1 MKNEKM
7 FETAKNL
14 IAENAWGTAQC
25 LDGSEKLSVNDKNSM
40 ILDFIS
46 YTQGVCD
53 MMPQGDLIEIKGVQ
67 DEQINFYANILTG
80 VLYKIA
86 RENYDVVNF
95 EIVLKSDLN
104 IYHLASAFKY

>member
-7 FETAKNL
+7 VETAKNL
-14 IAENAWGTAQC
+14 IAENAWETAQC

-53 MMPQGDLIEIKGVQ
+53 MTPQGDLIEIEGIQ
-67 DEQINFYANILTG
+67 DERILFYADILTG

-86 RENYDVVNF
+86 RGNYDTVDF
-95 EIVLKSDLN
+95 KIVIKSDLN
-104 IYHLASAFKY
+104 IYRLASAFKY

>member
-7 FETAKNL
+7 VETAKNL
-14 IAENAWGTAQC
+14 IAENALETAQC
-25 LDGSEKLSVNDKNSM
+25 FDGSEKLSVNDKNGM

-53 MMPQGDLIEIKGVQ
+53 MIPQGDLIEIKGVQ
-67 DEQINFYANILTG
+67 DGQINFYADILTG

-86 RENYDVVNF
+86 RGKYDVVNF
-95 EIVLKSDLN
+95 KIVIKSDLN